1 MPTGVL
7 TVHWDDKKGA
17 ELHVAVPPTLAITA
31 NLMQQIYSAHRY
43 ASLEAGYASIT
54 IQDTRVISY
63 FSGLKGNVIGEPNYA
78 VAMLLRKD
86 ESVVKYKELLL
97 TESKGILKN
106 ILSPKIKDLL
116 NALFDKMK
124 HI

>member
-17 ELHVAVPPTLAITA
+17 ELHIAVPPTLAVTT

-43 ASLEAGYASIT
+43 ASLEAGYAALT
-54 IQDTRVISY
+54 FQDTRIISY
-63 FSGLKGNVIGEPNYA
+63 FSGMKGNIVGEPNYA

-86 ESVVKYKELLL
+86 EPIAKFKELLL
-97 TESKGILKN
+97 AESKGILAN

-124 HI
+124 RC

>member
-1 MPTGVL
+1 MPTGIL

-17 ELHVAVPPTLAITA
+17 ELHLAVPPTLAITT

-43 ASLEAGYASIT
+43 ASLEAGYASLT
-54 IQDTRVISY
+54 FQDTRIIS
-63 FSGLKGNVIGEPNYA
+63 FFCGFKGNVIGEPNYV

-86 ESVVKYKELLL
+86 EPVAKFKELLL
-97 TESKGILKN
+97 AESKGILMN
-106 ILSPKIKDLL
+106 VLSPKIKDLL

-124 HI
+124 HV